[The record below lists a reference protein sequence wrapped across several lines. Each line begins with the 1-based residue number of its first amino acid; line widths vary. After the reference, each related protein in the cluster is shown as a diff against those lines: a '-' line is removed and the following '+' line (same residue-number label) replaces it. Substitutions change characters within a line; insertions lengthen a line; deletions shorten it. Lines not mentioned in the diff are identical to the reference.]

1 MKAQIEALKAQ
12 ALEMLSKA
20 ENLGDIEAVR
30 LKYLGKKGELTGLLR
45 NMGNVPNE
53 EKPII
58 GKLVNEAK
66 DVLELAVEEKIS
78 AQKADA
84 IAKRLI
90 AETVDITLPSK
101 GHQRGHVHPIS
112 RTYREIV
119 SIFTSMGF
127 TLKDGPHIETVY
139 NNFDA
144 LNSPED
150 HPARAV
156 TDTFYFSDDLLLR
169 THTSPVQIR
178 VAKNQEPPIRVFSIG
193 RSFRNDTPDPTH
205 SPVFYQVEGL
215 VIDKNVSLTD
225 LKGTIEQFCKQMF
238 GEKTRIKF
246 RPHYFPFTE
255 PSGEVDVSCFK
266 CGGSGCRICKNSGW
280 IEILGC
286 GMVHPNVLRNCG
298 VDPNEYSGFA
308 FGMGL
313 DRICMLKHEI
323 DDIRL
328 IYENDKRVIRQF

>member
-12 ALEMLSKA
+12 AIEMLSKA
-20 ENLGDIEAVR
+20 EDLGDIEAVR

-45 NMGNVPNE
+45 NMANVPNE
-53 EKPII
+53 EKPMI

-78 AQKADA
+78 ALKADA

-150 HPARAV
+150 HPARAM
-156 TDTFYFSDDLLLR
+156 TDTFYFNDNLLLR

-215 VIDKNVSLTD
+215 VIDKNVSLSD

-238 GEKTRIKF
+238 GEKTRIKL

-298 VDPNEYSGFA
+298 VDPKEYSGFA